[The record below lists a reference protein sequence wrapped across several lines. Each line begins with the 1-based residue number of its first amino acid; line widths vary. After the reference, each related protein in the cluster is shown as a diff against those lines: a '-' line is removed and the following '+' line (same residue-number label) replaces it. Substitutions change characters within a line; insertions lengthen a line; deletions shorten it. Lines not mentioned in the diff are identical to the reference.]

1 MPERF
6 NSSDRKMVINYIQAT
21 SAKNLQR
28 IGTFQKYL
36 EDESGERYCIFGA
49 IENWHGLP
57 KEIVALEE
65 ASNTPSTAI
74 IAMKTKMKISIFK
87 TDLKELIK
95 RKIKM
100 SDVGKDYQ
108 FNTATINGRIG
119 IREASDVKLIKVGE
133 IDVKEAALNELL
145 LAFGKMS
152 KEDQAKV
159 IEALKLKA
167 STTSAHSQI

>member
-1 MPERF
+1 MPGKF
-6 NSSDRKMVINYIQAT
+6 NSTDRKMVINYIQASST
-21 SAKNLQR
+21 KSLQR

-65 ASNTPSTAI
+65 SSTAPSTAI
-74 IAMKTKMKISIFK
+74 IAMKTKTKISIFK

-95 RKIKM
+95 RKQKM

-108 FNTATINGRIG
+108 FNTTTTGGHVG
-119 IREASDVKLIKVGE
+119 IREATDVKLTKIGE
-133 IDVKEAALNELL
+133 INVKEAALNELL
-145 LAFGKMS
+145 LEFGKMS
-152 KEDQAKV
+152 KDEQAKV
-159 IEALKLKA
+159 IEALKA
-167 STTSAHSQI
+167 SALAHT

>member
-1 MPERF
+1 MSDKF
-6 NSSDRKMVINYIQAT
+6 NSTDRKMVINYIQAT

-49 IENWHGLP
+49 LENWHGLP

-65 ASNTPSTAI
+65 ASTAPSTAI
-74 IAMKTKMKISIFK
+74 IAMKTKTKISIFK

-95 RKIKM
+95 RKQKM

-108 FNTATINGRIG
+108 FNTTTISGRVG
-119 IREASDVKLIKVGE
+119 IREASDVKLTRVGE

-152 KEDQAKV
+152 KEEQAKV
-159 IEALKLKA
+159 IESLKA
-167 STTSAHSQI
+167 SAATAHSQS

>member
-1 MPERF
+1 MSEKF
-6 NSSDRKMVINYIQAT
+6 NSTDRKLVINYIQAT
-21 SAKNLQR
+21 SARNLQK

-65 ASNTPSTAI
+65 TSTAPSTAI
-74 IAMKTKMKISIFK
+74 IAMKTKTKISIFK
-87 TDLKELIK
+87 ADLKELIK
-95 RKIKM
+95 RKHKM

-108 FNTATINGRIG
+108 FNTTTISGCGCVG
-119 IREASDVKLIKVGE
+119 IRETSDVKLTRVGE

-152 KEDQAKV
+152 KEEQAKV
-159 IEALKLKA
+159 FEALKA
-167 STTSAHSQI
+167 SAALHSQN